1 MPPTLAERLRKGDRR
16 TVGSAPG
23 VAESVLFDPAQIPE
37 LVECLFDG
45 HAGVRMRAADA
56 LERVSRAHD
65 LTPWAERLLTEGAA
79 IEQAEVRW
87 HLAQILP
94 RLALTE
100 PQRWHAASLMGAWF
114 RRAESRIVRTSAL
127 QGMVDLAEQN
137 PLLRDMAA
145 DMIRAAL
152 RSGVPSLA
160 ARARRILK
168 PVRVDAAMLEAVM
181 LPPEPDPLGLT
192 LLPDVLAVARLEAR
206 QEGIPA
212 WVDWTEPLVS
222 VTRTAEEL
230 SVVCPEHRVPEG
242 VRAERGWR
250 AFKVDGPLDFAL
262 TGILAGLAAP
272 LADAGVSIFA
282 LSTFDTDYLLV
293 RAPDVERA
301 VTTLEKTCRIRRG

>member
-1 MPPTLAERLRKGDRR
+1 MSLTLAERLRKGDRR

-23 VAESVLFDPAQIPE
+23 VAESVLLDPAQLPG
-37 LVECLFDG
+37 LVDCLFDG

-56 LERVSRAHD
+56 LERVSRTHD
-65 LTPWAERLLTEGAA
+65 LTPWAERLLTEGAV

-100 PQRWHAASLMGAWF
+100 PQRWHAASLMSAWF

-152 RSGVPSLA
+152 RSGIPSLA

-168 PVRVDAAMLEAVM
+168 PVQVDAAMLEAVM
-181 LPPEPDPLGLT
+181 LPPEPDPLGLM
-192 LLPDVLAVARLEAR
+192 LLPDTLAVARLEAG
-206 QEGIPA
+206 QGVPP
-212 WVDWTEPLVS
+212 WVDWSDPLVS

-230 SVVCPEHRVPEG
+230 SVVCPECRVPEE

-262 TGILAGLAAP
+262 TGILAGLAVP
-272 LADAGVSIFA
+272 LAEAGVSIFA

-293 RAPDVERA
+293 RSADVERA

>member
-23 VAESVLFDPAQIPE
+23 VAESVLMDPAQIPE
-37 LVECLFDG
+37 LVDCLFDE

-56 LERVSRAHD
+56 LERVSRTHD
-65 LTPWAERLLTEGAA
+65 LTPYAERLLTEGAA

-137 PLLRDMAA
+137 ALLRDMAA

-152 RSGVPSLA
+152 RSGIPSLA

-168 PVRVDAAMLEAVM
+168 PVQVDAAMLEAVM

-192 LLPDVLAVARLEAR
+192 LLPDALAVARPEAG
-206 QEGIPA
+206 EGVPA
-212 WVDWTEPLVS
+212 WVDWTDPLVS

-230 SVVCPEHRVPEG
+230 SVVCPEHRVPDD

-272 LADAGVSIFA
+272 LAEAGISIFA

-293 RAPDVERA
+293 RSADVERA
-301 VTTLEKTCRIRRG
+301 VTILEKTCRIRRA

>member
-1 MPPTLAERLRKGDRR
+1 MASLAERLRKGDRR
-16 TVGSAPG
+16 TVGAAPG
-23 VAESVLFDPAQIPE
+23 VAESVLLNPAQIPE
-37 LVECLFDG
+37 LVDCLFDG

-56 LERVSRAHD
+56 LERVSRTHD
-65 LTPWAERLLTEGAA
+65 LTPYAERLLTEGAA

-100 PQRWHAASLMGAWF
+100 PQRWHAAALMTAWF

-127 QGMVDLAEQN
+127 QGMVDLAERD
-137 PLLRDMAA
+137 PLLREMAA

-152 RSGVPSLA
+152 RSGIPSLA

-168 PVRVDAAMLEAVM
+168 PVQVDAAMLEAVM
-181 LPPEPDPLGLT
+181 LPPEPEPLGLT
-192 LLPDVLAVARLEAR
+192 LLADVLAVARLEVG
-206 QEGIPA
+206 EGRPA
-212 WVDWTEPLVS
+212 WVDWTDPLVS
-222 VTRTAEEL
+222 VTRTADEL
-230 SVVCPEHRVPEG
+230 SVVCPEHRVPDG

-262 TGILAGLAAP
+262 TGILAGLAVP
-272 LADAGVSIFA
+272 LAEAGIPIFA

-293 RAPDVERA
+293 RTSDVERA
-301 VTTLEKTCRIRRG
+301 AATLEKTCRIRRA

>member
-1 MPPTLAERLRKGDRR
+1 MPLTLAERLRKGDRR

-23 VAESVLFDPAQIPE
+23 VAESVLMDPAQIPE
-37 LVECLFDG
+37 LVDCLFDA

-56 LERVSRAHD
+56 LERVSRTHD
-65 LTPWAERLLTEGAA
+65 LTPYAERLLTEGAA

-152 RSGVPSLA
+152 RSGIPSLA

-168 PVRVDAAMLEAVM
+168 PVQVDAAMLEAAM

-192 LLPDVLAVARLEAR
+192 LLPDTLAVARLEAG
-206 QEGIPA
+206 EGMPG
-212 WVDWTEPLVS
+212 WVDWTDPLVS
-222 VTRTAEEL
+222 VTRTAGEL
-230 SVVCPEHRVPEG
+230 SVVCPEHRVPDG

-250 AFKVDGPLDFAL
+250 AFKVDGPLDFAA
-262 TGILAGLAAP
+262 TGILAGLAVP
-272 LADAGVSIFA
+272 LADAGIPIFA
-282 LSTFDTDYLLV
+282 VSTFDTDTLLV
-293 RAPDVERA
+293 RAADVERT